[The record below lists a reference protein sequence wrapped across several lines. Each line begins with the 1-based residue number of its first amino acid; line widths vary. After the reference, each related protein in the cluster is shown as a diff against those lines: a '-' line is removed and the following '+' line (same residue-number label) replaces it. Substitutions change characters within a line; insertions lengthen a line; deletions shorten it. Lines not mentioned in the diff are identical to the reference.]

1 MPTEV
6 IDLLAHMNLAQAVFL
21 ALMLFGSAAAVWL
34 IAIDYEQLVDRV
46 RRSAAFELAA
56 LRWFQA
62 RDRARL
68 ALVAALLIAVAH
80 LDTSSP
86 ISKKGT
92 AR

>member
-6 IDLLAHMNLAQAVFL
+6 IDALADLSVERAIFL
-21 ALMLFGSAAAVWL
+21 ALMLFGSSAAVWL

-62 RDRARL
+62 RDWARL
-68 ALVAALLIAVAH
+68 ALVAFLLIAVAH

-86 ISKKGT
+86 ISKKGA